1 MEQIV
6 TDVMIYWLTGSVNT
20 ASWLYTAAGRLP
32 GMRLVGGAEE
42 PAWHRHELPA
52 LACERPA
59 EFVEDDVRAFFRE
72 FRGGVRRG
80 RSR

>member
-6 TDVMIYWLTGSVNT
+6 TDVMIYWLTGSVN
-20 ASWLYTAAGRLP
+20 ASWLYTAARRLP

-42 PAWHRHELPA
+42 PAWHRHELRA

-59 EFVEDDVRAFFRE
+59 EFVEGVRAFFRE